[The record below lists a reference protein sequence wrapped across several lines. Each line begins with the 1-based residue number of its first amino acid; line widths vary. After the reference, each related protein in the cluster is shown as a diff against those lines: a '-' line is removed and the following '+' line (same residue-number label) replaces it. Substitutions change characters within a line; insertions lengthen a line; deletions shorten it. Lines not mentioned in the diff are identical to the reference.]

1 MIVNNTI
8 RLAIADDH
16 QIVIDGLAAALKEY
30 KHLSIVLTGVTGEQ
44 VIELLSKQK
53 VDILITDMMMPGM
66 DGQQLAEE
74 VRKRYPEIRIMALSM
89 SGSGYMVDDLIRK
102 VSIDGYLLKQCGIT
116 ELVHAIEIVYA
127 GGTYFQASVTE
138 ELAKVSRQH
147 DDLNNT
153 RLTPREKQIIALME
167 RDLSNKEISATLFI
181 SVRTVET
188 HRKNIFSKT
197 GTNNVLTLVKWA
209 YEHNI
214 LRKG

>member
-1 MIVNNTI
+1 MIVDNTI

-44 VIELLSKQK
+44 VIELLSKQE

-74 VRKRYPEIRIMALSM
+74 VRKRYPAIRIMALSM

>member
-44 VIELLSKQK
+44 VIELLSKQE

-89 SGSGYMVDDLIRK
+89 SGSGYMIDELVRN
-102 VSIDGYLLKQCGIT
+102 VGIDGYLLKQCGIT
-116 ELVHAIEIVYA
+116 ELVHAIETVYA

-138 ELAKVSRQH
+138 ELAKVSKQH

>member
-1 MIVNNTI
+1 MIVNSTI

-44 VIELLSKQK
+44 VIELLGKQE

-74 VRKRYPEIRIMALSM
+74 VRKRHPEIRIMALSM

-102 VSIDGYLLKQCGIT
+102 VNIDGYLLKQCGIA
-116 ELVHAIEIVYA
+116 ELVHAIETVYA
-127 GGTYFQASVTE
+127 GGTYFQTSVTE

>member
-1 MIVNNTI
+1 MIVNSTI

-44 VIELLSKQK
+44 VIELLGKQE

-74 VRKRYPEIRIMALSM
+74 VRKRHPEIRIMALSM

-116 ELVHAIEIVYA
+116 ELVHAIETVYS

>member
-30 KHLSIVLTGVTGEQ
+30 KHLSIVLTGVSGEQ
-44 VIELLSKQK
+44 VIELLSKQE

-74 VRKRYPEIRIMALSM
+74 VRKRYPAIRIMALSM
-89 SGSGYMVDDLIRK
+89 SGSGYMIDELVRK
-102 VSIDGYLLKQCGIT
+102 VNIDGYLLKQCGIT
-116 ELVHAIEIVYA
+116 ELVHAIETVYA

>member
-1 MIVNNTI
+1 MIVNNSI

-44 VIELLSKQK
+44 VIELLSKQE

-89 SGSGYMVDDLIRK
+89 SGSGYMIDDLVRN
-102 VSIDGYLLKQCGIT
+102 VGIDGYLLKQCGIT
-116 ELVHAIEIVYA
+116 ELVHAIETVYA

-138 ELAKVSRQH
+138 ELAKVSKQH